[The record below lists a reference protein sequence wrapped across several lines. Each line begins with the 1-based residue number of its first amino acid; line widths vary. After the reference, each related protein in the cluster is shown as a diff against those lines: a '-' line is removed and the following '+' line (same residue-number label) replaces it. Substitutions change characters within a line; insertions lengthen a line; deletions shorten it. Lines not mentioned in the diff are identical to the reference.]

1 MGDHE
6 DNNFL
11 KRVRVA
17 SPCNASWDAMTG
29 DDKVRL
35 CRQCDRNIYN
45 IAAMSATDA
54 AALLRNTTERTC
66 IRLHRRSDG
75 TVMTADCPTGLR
87 AYRQK
92 AGRMVATAFAMVLGV
107 FSVANAQRFPRGDSS
122 GTRSET
128 FIEVPRIEGSVL
140 DQTGAPIEN
149 ALITVTTSSRK
160 KITTKTNAKGYFQLM
175 DLRMLGGNNS
185 ISVESKHFRSF
196 GDQFTITRREMIT
209 FPIVLGVGMW
219 IGEVTIT
226 EPPMIDVKSSSNTF
240 RVIVNDE

>member
-1 MGDHE
+1 MGHDE

-35 CRQCDRNIYN
+35 CGQCDRNIYN
-45 IAAMSATDA
+45 IELMSMSEATT
-54 AALLRNTTERTC
+54 LLRNTTERTC

-75 TVMTADCPTGLR
+75 TVMTADCPTGLQ
-87 AYRQK
+87 AYRQR
-92 AGRMVATAFAMVLGV
+92 AGRMVAAAFAMVLGI
-107 FSVANAQRFPRGDSS
+107 FSFANAQRFPRGDSS

-140 DQTGAPIEN
+140 DQAGAPIEN
-149 ALITVTTSSRK
+149 ALVTVTTSSRK
-160 KITTKTNAKGYFQLM
+160 KITTKTNAKGYFQLI
-175 DLRMLGGNNS
+175 DLRMLGGSNS
-185 ISVESKHFRSF
+185 ISVESKPFRRF

-209 FPIVLGVGMW
+209 FPIVLDAGV
-219 IGEVTIT
+219 IGVYVNA
-226 EPPMIDVKSSSNTF
+226 EPPIIDMKSSSNTF
-240 RVIVNDE
+240 RIIVNDE